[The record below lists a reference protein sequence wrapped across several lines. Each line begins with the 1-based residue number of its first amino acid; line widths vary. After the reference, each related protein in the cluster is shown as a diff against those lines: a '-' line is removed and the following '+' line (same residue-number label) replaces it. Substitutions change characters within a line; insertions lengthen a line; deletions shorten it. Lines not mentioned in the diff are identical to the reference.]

1 MKLLVVHFF
10 HDMQGWGDTICC
22 ISIEKLDGYG
32 RGGDR
37 KAIKSEQ
44 KKIRYFFFVIKDIF
58 FGFLS
63 HCFSRHIVGSQ
74 NYASRIL
81 FFLTKMTL

>member
-44 KKIRYFFFVIKDIF
+44 KKIKYFFF
-58 FGFLS
+58 
-63 HCFSRHIVGSQ
+63 C
-74 NYASRIL
+74 N
-81 FFLTKMTL
+81 